1 MNRHHEV
8 QAYHKVKEMIE
19 AIDALLF
26 GFLDSYSRVIMVRI
40 FKSNHDIRDASRN
53 SVYWGRGDGLRVP
66 FPTVLC
72 PAVPYGLMRAD
83 KIIESEKNPH

>member
-53 SVYWGRGDGLRVP
+53 SVYWGGEGGRTSCSISHCALPCRSAWIDAR
-66 FPTVLC
+66 
-72 PAVPYGLMRAD
+72 
-83 KIIESEKNPH
+83 